1 MIVEIFRIV
10 VHNLS
15 SDWKVDQKTV
25 IYAHLSVRT
34 SLFSIL
40 LIKKLDLQYRISL

>member
-1 MIVEIFRIV
+1 MIVEIFCIV

-15 SDWKVDQKTV
+15 SDWKNSD

-40 LIKKLDLQYRISL
+40 LIKKLDLQRRISL